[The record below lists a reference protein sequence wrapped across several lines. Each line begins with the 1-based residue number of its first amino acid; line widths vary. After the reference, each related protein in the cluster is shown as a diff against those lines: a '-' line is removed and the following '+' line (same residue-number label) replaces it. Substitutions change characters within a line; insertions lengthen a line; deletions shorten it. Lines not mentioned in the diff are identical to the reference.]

1 MTILVL
7 VEFNGT
13 IHSSFRI
20 CIMILISKSEIGFK
34 KIKKGVDNKW
44 LSCYNPVFDS
54 YITQQ

>member
-44 LSCYNPVFDS
+44 LSCYNHFV
-54 YITQQ
+54 I